1 MTPGPMRPSCVTTL
15 FSLGVA
21 AGCAFAGCSDSSGG
35 VAEAGRPEAS
45 VSGSSETR
53 DAAEARDASS
63 DAGAGSQ
70 DATSS
75 GVDALAAASA
85 PTSVLVNAALTGRTH
100 TSPSMVAGG
109 VGHDVNAAFDDT
121 DEDLTVHAVGWARSA
136 DDGASFTDE
145 GHFPDPPAGG
155 VADNYGYPC
164 VARDAI
170 IGSVYVAA
178 LGSAPT
184 VPNAIA
190 FFVSS
195 NAGVTFNPALNA
207 ADPNLST
214 ADYID
219 FPAIAVDNS
228 SGSTQGL
235 VYVAYADFVDGG
247 GSSVKLRLSTY
258 TNHAFA
264 VTEVVSPAL
273 ESGGEASLPSVAV
286 APDGAVVIAYYAQAN
301 ASGGPSVAVVRSS
314 DQGQHFAAP
323 VTVAPLHM
331 PIVAGSFNG
340 SLGLEG
346 TGVDAGASPIDAYSS
361 PQLAANPVS
370 GALYLAYVDATQ
382 DDRSNVYFVQST
394 DQGLS
399 WSVPV
404 RVNDDAM
411 TNDQFLPALGVSLD
425 GTRLA
430 IDFYDRRDDAANLSA
445 NRYGVTADIKG
456 STVTFGS
463 NFRVSSLP
471 FPVRVGADP
480 YLAPTY
486 FSIRSSMAADSSY
499 FYDAYADTL
508 DGNLDVRVARYGIR
522 Y

>member
-1 MTPGPMRPSCVTTL
+1 MRPARAT
-15 FSLGVA
+15 SLLSLAVA
-21 AGCAFAGCSDSSGG
+21 AGGALAGCSASSGG
-35 VAEAGRPEAS
+35 VAEAGRPAAS
-45 VSGSSETR
+45 VSGSSEIR
-53 DAAEARDASS
+53 GAGEAPDASS
-63 DAGAGSQ
+63 DAGSRSE

-75 GVDALAAASA
+75 GVDALAAGSA
-85 PTSVLVNAALTGRTH
+85 PTLVLVNAASAGAGRTH

-109 VGHDVNAAFDDT
+109 VGHDVIAAFDDT

-155 VADNYGYPC
+155 VADNYGFPC

-170 IGSVYVAA
+170 IGDVYVAA

-184 VPNAIA
+184 APNAIA

-207 ADPNLST
+207 ADPNLSA
-214 ADYID
+214 ADYVD
-219 FPAIAVDNS
+219 FPAIAVDNT
-228 SGSTQGL
+228 SGWTQGL

-247 GSSVKLRLSTY
+247 SSSVKLRLSTY

-286 APDGAVVIAYYAQAN
+286 APDGAVVIAYYAQA
-301 ASGGPSVAVVRSS
+301 SGSGDPSVAVVRSS
-314 DQGQHFAAP
+314 DQGQHFGAP

-331 PIVAGSFNG
+331 PIVPGSFNG
-340 SLGLEG
+340 SLGLDG
-346 TGVDAGASPIDAYSS
+346 TGVDGGASPVDAYSS

-370 GALYLAYVDATQ
+370 GALYLAYVDATE

-394 DQGLS
+394 DQGSS

-404 RVNDDAM
+404 RVNDDV
-411 TNDQFLPALGVSLD
+411 TTHDQFLPALGLSLD
-425 GTRLA
+425 GARLA

-445 NRYGVTADIKG
+445 NRYGVTAGISG
-456 STVTFGS
+456 SAVTFGS

-480 YLAPTY
+480 YLASTY
-486 FSIRSSMAADSSY
+486 FSIRSSMAADPSY

-508 DGNLDVRVARYGIR
+508 DGNLDVRLARYGIR